1 MINEHQRFFIDLK
14 ESRSMQDDIASGPP
28 DVEAIA
34 VYAAARGYAI
44 DASEIESNLG
54 AILWIAR
61 VGEDIDHA

>member
-1 MINEHQRFFIDLK
+1 MISEHQRFFLALK
-14 ESRSMQDDIASGPP
+14 ENRSMQHDIASGPP

-34 VYAAARGYAI
+34 VYAAARGYAV
-44 DASEIESNLG
+44 DASEIEETLG

>member
-1 MINEHQRFFIDLK
+1 MSREHRRFFLDLK
-14 ESRSMQDDIASGPP
+14 ENRSMQEEVASGPP
-28 DVEAIA
+28 DAEAIA

-44 DASEIESNLG
+44 DVSEIEANIG